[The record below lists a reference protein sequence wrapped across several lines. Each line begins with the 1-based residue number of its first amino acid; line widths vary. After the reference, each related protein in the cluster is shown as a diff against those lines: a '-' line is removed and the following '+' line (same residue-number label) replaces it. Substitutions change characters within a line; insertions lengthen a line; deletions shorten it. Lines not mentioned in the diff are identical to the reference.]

1 MSQTLGLVIFFFL
14 SVVRSGKDKKIDLCA
29 GASLGGLAIG
39 DMGQPRENGL
49 AGKKAAM
56 VVSPLGPR
64 VGRQTFSISGSFS
77 TYIAAVKL
85 RKFCVKNH

>member
-56 VVSPLGPR
+56 VVSPLGPLCENEWEGKHSQSQ
-64 VGRQTFSISGSFS
+64 VPS
-77 TYIAAVKL
+77 L
-85 RKFCVKNH
+85 RT